1 MYLTMSLKQFN
12 EEFII
17 LSDKIKNN
25 IMNNSDFYRI
35 YYSTPNITFNG
46 IFLDFELENIN
57 IEQYFN
63 KIKCCFTYNENN
75 MNIIGNILEIEKN
88 ILKKS
93 NIFNK
98 SPVYR
103 IEEQLQNNFI
113 KIFDDKCTKIGH
125 YKNKKFFL
133 KISGIWANSS
143 NEYGLTF
150 RFFIY

>member
-1 MYLTMSLKQFN
+1 MYLTMDTTNFN
-12 EEFII
+12 KDYLI

-25 IMNNSDFYRI
+25 ILNNSDFYRM

-46 IFLDFELENIN
+46 IFLDFELTNIN

-63 KIKCCFTYNENN
+63 KIKCCFTMNDNN
-75 MNIIGNILEIEKN
+75 KKSINQILELEKK
-88 ILKKS
+88 ILKHS
-93 NIFNK
+93 GIFNK
-98 SPVYR
+98 SSIYR

-113 KIFDDKCTKIGH
+113 KIFDDKNTKIGM
-125 YKNKKFFL
+125 YKKKKFIL
-133 KISGIWANSS
+133 KISGIWANQS

>member
-1 MYLTMSLKQFN
+1 MSLKQFN

-35 YYSTPNITFNG
+35 YYSSPDITFNG
-46 IFLDFELENIN
+46 IFLDFELNDII

-63 KIKCCFTYNENN
+63 KIKCCFTINEHNKK
-75 MNIIGNILEIEKN
+75 IIERILDIEKS
-88 ILKKS
+88 ILKNS

-98 SPVYR
+98 TPIYR
-103 IEEQLQNNFI
+103 IEEQLHNNFI
-113 KIFDDKCTKIGH
+113 KIFDDKCTKIGN